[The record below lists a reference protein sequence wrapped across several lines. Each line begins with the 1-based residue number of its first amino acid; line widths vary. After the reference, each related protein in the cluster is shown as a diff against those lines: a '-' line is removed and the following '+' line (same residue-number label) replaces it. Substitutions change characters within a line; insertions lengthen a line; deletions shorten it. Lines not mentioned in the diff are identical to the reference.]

1 MQLLPVLL
9 PHQAP
14 FHLVIDESRDI
25 YIAPTLARYRLWE
38 PAETALF
45 LRLLRAGDRVVD
57 VGAHVGYFTVLFS
70 RLCGRDGFVHA
81 FEPEPANYRL
91 LRANLLVN
99 DCRNVEALELAV
111 SDAAGK
117 EGLFLSPCNGGD
129 HRLYPG
135 EGRARCEV
143 RTITLDDALGEQRVD
158 FVKIDAQGA
167 EPRILRG
174 MRGLV
179 ARERQQLG
187 VLAEF
192 APGLLERHADG
203 LAGFAGLL
211 DTLGARAFH
220 PHESGGRLS
229 VDPVALPA
237 GLQPIADT
245 LAARGEEDA
254 STNLLLFFSEA
265 AERLHLERLAPR
277 RP

>member
-9 PHQAP
+9 PRQAP
-14 FHLVIDESRDI
+14 FHLLIDETRDV

-45 LRLLRAGDRVVD
+45 LRLLRPGDRVVD

-70 RLCGRDGFVHA
+70 RLCGAGGFVHA

-99 DCRNVEALELAV
+99 DCRNVEALELAA
-111 SDAAGK
+111 SDAAGT

-129 HRLYPG
+129 HRLSFE

-143 RTITLDDALGEQRVD
+143 RTTRLDEALGEQRVD

-167 EPRILRG
+167 EPRILQG

-179 ARERQQLG
+179 ARERARVG

-203 LAGFAGLL
+203 LAGFAELL
-211 DTLGARAFH
+211 GTLGARAFH
-220 PHESGGRLS
+220 PREAGGNLA
-229 VDPVALPA
+229 VEPVPLPA
-237 GLQPIADT
+237 GLQPIADA
-245 LAARGEEDA
+245 LSARGEEDA
-254 STNLLLFFSEA
+254 STNLLLFFSDA
-265 AERLHLERLAPR
+265 AQRRHLERLALS
-277 RP
+277 